1 MMATPSS
8 LASLLFGVYRR
19 QALGLLLLNPD
30 REFHVRE
37 LSRVTATS
45 PGTMH
50 KELSRLAEAGILR
63 RRLVGNQALYSANR
77 ECPIFDE
84 LRNIF
89 RKTSGLTDVI
99 REALNPLRE
108 SIVLAFIYGSVA
120 RGEEGPN
127 SDIDLMVVGETPF
140 AAVVEATHGVEEQ
153 LGREINPVTYSSRE
167 FRRKSAEQGSFAR
180 RLLAE
185 RKLFVIGDEH
195 DLGKLV
201 EDEAAPRTRS
211 ERRGDRKVAQGSP
224 ASARRRKV

>member
-1 MMATPSS
+1 MTTAPP
-8 LASLLFGVYRR
+8 LASLLFGAYRR

-37 LSRVTATS
+37 LSRVTSTS

-63 RRLVGNQALYSANR
+63 RRLLGSHALYSANR
-77 ECPIFDE
+77 QCPIFDD

-99 REALNPLRE
+99 REALDPLGQ
-108 SIVLAFIYGSVA
+108 SIAVAFVYGSVA

-127 SDIDLMVVGETPF
+127 SDIDLMVVGDAPF
-140 AAVVEATHGVEEQ
+140 AAVVEATHEVQKQ
-153 LGREINPVTYSSRE
+153 LGREINPVTYSKGE
-167 FRRKSAEQGSFAR
+167 FRRKSMEQGSFAR

-185 RKLFVIGDEH
+185 KKLFVIGTEH

-201 EDEAAPRTRS
+201 EDKAASRARS
-211 ERRGDRKVAQGSP
+211 QRGGNRKTVQSGA

>member
-1 MMATPSS
+1 MATAPS

-50 KELSRLAEAGILR
+50 KELSRLAEVGILQR
-63 RRLVGNQALYSANR
+63 RMLGNQALYSANR
-77 ECPIFDE
+77 QCPIFDD

-99 REALNPLRE
+99 REALHPLRE
-108 SIVLAFIYGSVA
+108 SIATAFVYGSVA

-127 SDIDLMVVGETPF
+127 SDIDLMVVGDAPF
-140 AAVVEATHGVEEQ
+140 AAVVEATHEVRKQ
-153 LGREINPVTYSSRE
+153 LGREINPVTYSKGE
-167 FRRKSAEQGSFAR
+167 FRRKSKEQGSFAR

-185 RKLFVIGDEH
+185 KKLFVIGNEH
-195 DLGKLV
+195 DLGLI
-201 EDEAAPRTRS
+201 ARAQ
-211 ERRGDRKVAQGSP
+211 RRGNRKTVQSRA

>member
-1 MMATPSS
+1 MTTSPS
-8 LASLLFGVYRR
+8 LASLLFGAYRR

-50 KELSRLAEAGILR
+50 KELTRLAEAGILR

-77 ECPIFDE
+77 QCPIFED

-99 REALNPLRE
+99 REALDPLRE
-108 SIVLAFIYGSVA
+108 SILVAFVYGSVA

-127 SDIDLMVVGETPF
+127 SDIDLMVVGDVPF
-140 AAVVEATHGVEEQ
+140 AAVVEATHEVQVQ

-167 FRRKSAEQGSFAR
+167 FRRKSMEQGSFAR

-195 DLGKLV
+195 DLGKLA

-211 ERRGDRKVAQGSP
+211 QRGGDRKTAQGS
-224 ASARRRKV
+224 ATSARRRKV